1 MSSTIS
7 NGQNK
12 ELLTLGL
19 LLFISGCIAKIPFLI
34 DYPEDSFYAHF
45 IGVILVPTWS
55 YYIAYKRNNALKYP
69 LISGSVALLIAF
81 FLKFFFGFTEG
92 DSFGIALIHSVII
105 FLFCIGFAFL
115 GSKWNDPEERMRY
128 LKFLID
134 TAVVSGL
141 LLISGVVFSGIT
153 IELFTLTA
161 LDIESFYFE
170 NVVVWGLPSIP
181 IVASYLVLNH
191 PDVVEKVT
199 PLLSKIF
206 SPLAFVALVLFSIAL
221 VFAPNNIFEDRELLL
236 LFNLI
241 LLAVCALILF
251 SVSDKNL
258 NQRQWKII
266 RLLSYITA
274 LDNLIALLAIGYRI
288 FENGLTPNRFTLIGI
303 NLMLFIQL
311 LLLNKQLYKAFSN
324 DSMAHAK
331 RSVSGRYLNI
341 YLWWSI
347 AILFVVVPFWF

>member
-1 MSSTIS
+1 MKSTDS
-7 NGQNK
+7 NPHNR

-19 LLFISGCIAKIPFLI
+19 LLFITGCIAKIPFII

-45 IGVILVPTWS
+45 MGVILVPTWS
-55 YYIAYKRNNALKYP
+55 YYIALKRKNTLIYP
-69 LISGSVALLIAF
+69 LISSLFAVIIAF
-81 FLKFFFGFTEG
+81 FLKYFFGFSEG
-92 DSFGIALIHSVII
+92 DSFGIALIHSVVI

-115 GSKWNDPEERMRY
+115 GANWNETKERMRY

-141 LLISGVVFSGIT
+141 LLISSVVFSGIT

-161 LDIESFYFE
+161 LDIEGFYIE
-170 NVVVWGLPSIP
+170 NVVVWGLPAIP
-181 IVASYLVLNH
+181 IIASYLVLNN
-191 PDVVEKVT
+191 PDLVEKVT

-206 SPLAFVALVLFSIAL
+206 SPLAFLALVLFSIAL

-241 LLAVCALILF
+241 LIAVCALILF

-266 RLLSYITA
+266 RLLSYITT

-288 FENGLTPNRFTLIGI
+288 FENGVTPNRFTLIGI

-311 LLLNKQLYKAFSN
+311 LLLNKQLYHAFSQKSIKN
-324 DSMAHAK
+324 AVK
-331 RSVSGRYLNI
+331 IVSGPYLNI
-341 YLWWSI
+341 YLLWSI
-347 AILFVVVPFWF
+347 AILFIVIPFWF